1 MINSGLQV
9 SKTKLTIKKI
19 KQNFSLYL
27 LLLPSLVLLICFS
40 YKPMYGVLIAFK
52 NYHPIDGIMGSS
64 WATPWYE
71 YFLKYF
77 KSYQFTTTIKNTL
90 VINLYS
96 LIVSFPFPIILAI
109 VINQMRL
116 KRFKQVFQTVIYM
129 PHFISTVVMVSLI
142 MIILSPD
149 SGVIGGFGKL
159 IGVHIPNLMGSA
171 GAFSHIYVWSDVW
184 QHTGWD
190 SIIYIAALSAID
202 PSLYEAA
209 TMDGASKWQKIF
221 YIDLPMLIPT
231 ATILL
236 ILRVGGIM
244 GLGFEK
250 VYLMQNSLNMASS
263 EVISTY
269 VYKIGLLSAQYSYSA
284 AINLFSTIINFI
296 LLITV
301 NKVSK
306 KFGNSS
312 LW

>member
-19 KQNFSLYL
+19 KQNLSLYL
-27 LLLPSLVLLICFS
+27 LLLPALVLLICFS

-52 NYHPIDGIMGSS
+52 DYHPIDGIMGSS

-77 KSYQFTTTIKNTL
+77 KSYQFATTIKNTL
-90 VINLYS
+90 VINIYS

-149 SGVIGGFGKL
+149 SGVIGGLGKL
-159 IGVHIPNLMGSA
+159 LGIHIPNLMGSA